1 MIDVDG
7 LVKSLGGRAV
17 LDGVTFRAPA
27 GQVTGLL
34 GPNGAGK
41 TTTMRVLS
49 TLLRPDAG
57 TVHVNGVDIAK
68 DPEGA
73 RRIIGLVTEEPGL
86 LDRLTVRE
94 QLLFTARAYGASTAT
109 ATRRIEM
116 LVEALGVA
124 GHLDARTGTLSKG
137 NRQKVS
143 LCRAIVH
150 DPPILLLDEP
160 TSGLDV
166 VAASALEDLLR
177 LDEVSGN
184 KTVLLSTHRLEEA
197 ERLAS
202 RVVGIVGGR
211 VVVDSTPDELVIASG
226 AANFRDAFV
235 RILASSAF
243 DTPVPQEPVVGS
255 V

>member
-1 MIDVDG
+1 MIEVVG

-17 LDGVTFRAPA
+17 IDGVTFCAPT

-49 TLLRPDAG
+49 TLLRPDSG
-57 TVHVNGVDIAK
+57 TVHVNGVDIAA

-94 QLLFTARAYGASTAT
+94 QLLFTARAYGASTTSAT
-109 ATRRIEM
+109 KRIEM

-124 GHLDARTGTLSKG
+124 SHLDARTGTLSKG

-166 VAASALEDLLR
+166 VAAAALEDLLR
-177 LDEVSGN
+177 LEEVSGN

-202 RVVGIVGGR
+202 RVVGIVDGR
-211 VVVDSTPDELVIASG
+211 VVVDSTPDELVESSG
-226 AANFRDAFV
+226 AANFREAFV

-243 DTPVPQEPVVGS
+243 DAPFPQESAVGS
-255 V
+255 R